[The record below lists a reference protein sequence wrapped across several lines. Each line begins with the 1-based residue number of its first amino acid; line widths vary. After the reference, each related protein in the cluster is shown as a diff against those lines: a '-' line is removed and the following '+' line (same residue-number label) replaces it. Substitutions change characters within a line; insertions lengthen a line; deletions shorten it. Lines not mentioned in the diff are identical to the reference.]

1 MKGSIRDLQGFRVL
15 KGSWDFVTR
24 ATNPFRVLIT
34 LLTKPPDPPSRE
46 GLGFSVRV
54 RLGAD

>member
-24 ATNPFRVLIT
+24 ATNRVTILIIT
-34 LLTKPPDPPSRE
+34 YNPIQGTYNLTYQAP
-46 GLGFSVRV
+46 
-54 RLGAD
+54 